1 MKMTTVGVRLS
12 WDDKEKLDELCRE
25 RGVTTSEL
33 LREFIRG
40 EVKKNKI
47 FEELNSL
54 KEILLP
60 LASINIE
67 KLAYHIARASVAPVA
82 AVQMKDAE
90 EGKRLN
96 ESVKDLAEKLTEK
109 ILSNGGNENE

>member
-1 MKMTTVGVRLS
+1 MSMTTITARITHT
-12 WDDKEKLDELCRE
+12 DKERLDELCRE
-25 RGVTTSEL
+25 NGLTISEL
-33 LREFIRG
+33 LRQFIRG
-40 EVKKNKI
+40 EVKRNDLSEQL
-47 FEELNSL
+47 EEL
-54 KEILLP
+54 KQMFLP

-90 EGKRLN
+90 EGRRLN

-109 ILSNGGNENE
+109 ILSNGGTENE